1 MVAEMSSVIFYRKLM
16 CKVQTLEIAKSTLWA
31 EVTSCFPSSV
41 QEQVL
46 YFYPVCKLHFYDIEE

>member
-1 MVAEMSSVIFYRKLM
+1 M